1 MITCK
6 VIRKYIQP
14 LPLQD
19 AIMRTDALADT
30 VCFEIPNYQGNID
43 FSTGKWQW
51 FVYYKTSIDPPTVVP
66 VTVNVSEDKKLITV
80 RWVISH
86 YITKRSGDLDI
97 QLRAKLDTSEGLVKW
112 NSSVCTV
119 NIGHSL
125 DPDSGDTDENIL
137 EWYLDRMEQ
146 LAQSGIADIQAE
158 RDRAMAAEAELD
170 KKIESEIERSTNED
184 KNLNDKILS
193 LNESFSGVDDK
204 LNQEIERSISE
215 DLRLDQEIK
224 AETERAEQKE
234 AEISSALQDEIN
246 RAESAESVLQS
257 NIDKETERAKQAE
270 LNLSIDILN
279 ETNRATE
286 AENELRQQ
294 IDNFNSDINSKID
307 AETDR
312 AMAREAELDSKIDSE
327 TSRAE
332 QREAELDGR
341 IDDAYTNI
349 QAEANRA
356 MVAEQEIRVN
366 LAEETNRAEEA
377 EKLLQNNLDAEIS
390 RAEEA
395 ESVLQS
401 NIDTEKERAENA
413 ESQLQSNIDAE
424 QKRAEDAEK
433 VLQENIDEEETRA
446 IGRENEI
453 EDALEAEVLRAT
465 TAEKNLSDT
474 MTQDKSDLTSLIQ
487 AEETRATEAE
497 TQLQTNIDATNT
509 ALSAEVARATAREK
523 ELDVKIDETGASLT
537 SNINILQQDLT
548 KERQTRE
555 NETRTLTENLNTTN
569 TNLST
574 LTNRVATEE
583 TTRESADTAMQ
594 GELDSIIVTKI
605 DNPTSTVSTRY
616 NVQVTK
622 KGVQTVRGVNI
633 DIPVTDAITSGEF
646 DQESGNLVLYLAN
659 GDEIAVPIGDL
670 VQYYDAGEGLSI
682 QRVDETNNKFI
693 IKLSSFGTQ
702 NILSTSNSDGGLSI
716 DLSGYYTK
724 AEANNLLSQKQD
736 NLISDTSST
745 GKYYPPI
752 TVDDANIIHI
762 NTAILTDLGIAFEY
776 SGDARA
782 WVLNLSNTTINGQSL
797 GSQASGEI
805 VGKTIR
811 LYESV
816 EGTNPPVT
824 GNVLIAGNNGAYK
837 DSGFT
842 INKSVPADA
851 KFTDTTY
858 DPVSETVSEGLFT
871 RTEQVKLEGIEE
883 GAEVNV
889 QSDWDAVDGDAF
901 IRNKPGLA
909 SNTENGFMSSSDK
922 TKLDTVEAGAQP
934 NKNAFSSII
943 VGTKTLSA
951 ESTEDSYTMEGT
963 GGTSVT
969 VDTASKKITIS
980 SGISQQADWK
990 QTDTSHPAYIKN
1002 KPKLAGDTS
1011 SGYDY
1016 GFMSNEDKARLDK
1029 LDSEYLP
1036 LSGGTMTGT
1045 INSRSVIPTASNTY
1059 DIGSDSNRTRN
1070 VYVGTAMY
1078 LGASADG
1085 KGIFYNSQT
1094 GGFDFIC

>member
-19 AIMRTDALADT
+19 AIMRTDSLADT
-30 VCFEIPNYQGNID
+30 VCFEIPNYQDSVD
-43 FSTGKWQW
+43 FSTGQWQW
-51 FVYYKTSIDPPTVVP
+51 FVYYKTSIDPPNVVP

-125 DPDSGDTDENIL
+125 DPDSCDTDENIL

-193 LNESFSGVDDK
+193 LNESFSGVNNK
-204 LNQEIERSISE
+204 LDQEIERSVSE

-234 AEISSALQDEIN
+234 AEISSALQDEVN
-246 RAESAESVLQS
+246 RAESAESALQS

-270 LNLSIDILN
+270 LNLSIDIIN

-286 AENELRQQ
+286 AENEIRQQ
-294 IDNFNSDINSKID
+294 IDNFNADINSKID

-341 IDDAYTNI
+341 IDDTNTNI

-377 EKLLQNNLDAEIS
+377 EQLLQSNLDAETS
-390 RAEEA
+390 RAKEA

-401 NIDTEKERAENA
+401 NIDAEQKRATEAETQLQNNIDTEKERAENA

-424 QKRAEDAEK
+424 KKRAEDAEK
-433 VLQENIDEEETRA
+433 VLQENIDAEETRA
-446 IGRENEI
+446 VGRENEI

-465 TAEKNLSDT
+465 TAEKNLSDSLV
-474 MTQDKSDLTSLIQ
+474 QNKSELTSLIQ

-509 ALSAEVARATAREK
+509 ALNEEVARATARED
-523 ELDVKIDETGASLT
+523 ELDTKIDETGASLT

-548 KERQTRE
+548 EERQTRE

-583 TTRESADTAMQ
+583 TTRETADTAMQ
-594 GELDSIIVTKI
+594 GELDSIIVTRI
-605 DNPTSTVSTRY
+605 NNPTSTVSARY
-616 NVQVTK
+616 NVRVTK
-622 KGVQTVRGVNI
+622 NGVQTVRGVNI

-646 DQESGNLVLYLAN
+646 NQETGNLVLYLAN

-670 VQYYDAGEGLSI
+670 VQYYDAGEGLAI

-724 AEANNLLSQKQD
+724 AEANNLLSQKQGT
-736 NLISDTSST
+736 LISDTSST

-816 EGTNPPVT
+816 DGTNPPIT

-889 QSDWDAVDGDAF
+889 QSDWNAVDGDAF
-901 IRNKPGLA
+901 IKNKPGLA
-909 SNTENGFMSSSDK
+909 SDTENGFMSSSDK

-934 NKNAFSSII
+934 NKNAFSSIT
-943 VGTKTLSA
+943 VGTETLSA
-951 ESTEDSYTMEGT
+951 ESTEDSYTLEGT
-963 GGTSVT
+963 GGTSVA

-980 SGISQQADWK
+980 SATSQQADWN
-990 QTDTSHPAYIKN
+990 QTDSSEASFIKN
-1002 KPKLAGDTS
+1002 KP
-1011 SGYDY
+1011 
-1016 GFMSNEDKARLDK
+1016 NLDA
-1029 LDSEYLP
+1029 LGYLP
-1036 LSGGTMTGT
+1036 VAGGTMTGT
-1045 INSRSVIPTASNTY
+1045 INSRFVTPTANNTY
-1059 DIGSDSNRTRN
+1059 DFGSDANRARN
-1070 VYVGTAMY
+1070 VYSATGYY
-1078 LGASADG
+1078 LGVPADG
-1085 KGIFYNSQT
+1085 KGIFYNAET